1 MEILLTILAAVA
13 GLFLFTNSKRKTAE
27 ALLENQKVKEDLNK
41 SSQELA
47 KNNGL
52 LEAEEEKRKALE
64 NAKKDNSSI
73 TDFFNKP

>member
-1 MEILLTILAAVA
+1 MELLLTLLATVT
-13 GLFLFTNSKRKTAE
+13 GLFLYNNSKRKTAE
-27 ALLENQKVKEDLNK
+27 ALLENQKTKDELNK

-64 NAKKDNSSI
+64 NAKEDTNSI
-73 TDFFNKP
+73 TDFFNRK